1 VLVVDDNRDAADSL
15 AMMLALSGHEVTTA
29 HDGEGALQHRD
40 AFDPDVVL
48 LDIGMPGMNGYEV
61 AERLRRQPAT
71 REAVIVAITGW
82 GQEKD
87 RERARAAGFDEHFV
101 KPADVERLVQLLRS
115 GVRSTALE
123 S

>member
-1 VLVVDDNRDAADSL
+1 
-15 AMMLALSGHEVTTA
+15 
-29 HDGEGALQHRD
+29 
-40 AFDPDVVL
+40 
-48 LDIGMPGMNGYEV
+48 MPGMNGYEV